1 MSRAGTVRD
10 GRPRTALVLSGGGA
24 RGAYQVGVL
33 QGLVE
38 LGCLG
43 DGAGFEV
50 LVGSSAGA
58 INAAM
63 LAAHAQSPQRGVSRL
78 AELWST
84 IEPHQVFRTDL
95 RSMGGIGARWLRDL
109 SFGGLLRRVAP
120 KSLLDTAPL
129 RDFLASVVPFDQID
143 ANIERGLLYAFAV
156 SATDLYTAD
165 GVVFL
170 DALADVPLWKRG
182 RWSVERTRIGVD
194 HIMASGAIP
203 IFFPSVAIDG
213 RHLGDGSVRNT
224 APLSPAIHLGS
235 DRIVAIGVRQPAVE
249 TGKVPRVKPPSIAQ
263 VAGALL
269 DAVMLDAI
277 GVDVEHSERVNRSV
291 MACPNPG
298 PGQPFRYVEVLWLS
312 PTRHFHD
319 IASDFSD
326 RIPAILR
333 YLMRGLG
340 SDEETT
346 ELASYLLFDAAFCRR
361 LIDIGRADAVAQGE
375 EIRAFLAEPWEERS
389 A

>member
-1 MSRAGTVRD
+1 MSRAVRD
-10 GRPRTALVLSGGGA
+10 AKQRLALVLSGGGA

-33 QGLVE
+33 QGMIE

-43 DGAGFEV
+43 DGIGFEV

-63 LAAHAQSPQRGVSRL
+63 LAAHAHDPARGVGRL
-78 AELWST
+78 VELWSS
-84 IEPHQVFRTDL
+84 IQPHQVFRTDL
-95 RSMGGIGARWLRDL
+95 RSMGGMGVRWLRDL

-129 RDFLASVVPFDQID
+129 REFLGSVIPFDQID
-143 ANIERGLLYAFAV
+143 ANIERRHLYAFAV

-165 GVVFL
+165 GIVFL
-170 DALADVPLWKRG
+170 DALPDVPLWKRG
-182 RWSVERTRIGVD
+182 RWSVERTRIRVD
-194 HIMASGAIP
+194 HILASSAIP
-203 IFFPSVAIDG
+203 IFFPSVPIEG

-235 DRIVAIGVRQPAVE
+235 DRILAIGVRQPGVE
-249 TGKVPRVKPPSIAQ
+249 TGKVPHLKPPSIAQ

-277 GVDVEHSERVNRSV
+277 GVDVEHSKRVNRSV

-298 PGQPFRYVEVLWLS
+298 PGQPFRHVEVLWLS
-312 PTRHFHD
+312 PSLHFHD
-319 IASDFSD
+319 IAGEFSN

-361 LIDIGRADAVAQGE
+361 LIDIGRADVAAQAQ
-375 EIRAFLAEPWEERS
+375 EIRAFLAAPQGEERG
-389 A
+389 